1 MKYRLKPFTAYFL
14 LLFMFSLMT
23 VNYSPVTIF
32 RVNLF
37 FLIVIFMFGY
47 TILNII
53 YTRKLYLDGF
63 FKTYLLFF
71 LWSCLTKFWAVS
83 DIYYSLGINTMS
95 LTLIIL
101 FIFSNLI
108 KSKEDIYHT
117 IWAIAWAG
125 VGMVLFYGFYFGF
138 RNMIYIRLNSNITT
152 VNANTYGLCAFFS
165 AIGFLYI
172 YMTNQKKLIYLI
184 LMLSMLGISLLSG
197 SRKVL
202 ILFLIIVLGTYLFAE
217 LKKSFHRFFNI
228 TIMIFVF
235 YILIQNN
242 QFLYNTIGLRIEETV
257 NYLSEDGVASNTST
271 GIRSSMIELGMRL
284 FRLKPWLGYG
294 VMGSYIYNGNTY
306 FHNNF
311 VELLVNTGIV
321 GTVIYYSGFF
331 ILLKH
336 NIKAYLYSSN
346 FETLFF
352 LLLLISIIFMDYSLV
367 SYNERIVL
375 VWLILMFKMYKMGFL
390 FEGGR
395 I

>member
-1 MKYRLKPFTAYFL
+1 
-14 LLFMFSLMT
+14 
-23 VNYSPVTIF
+23 
-32 RVNLF
+32 
-37 FLIVIFMFGY
+37 MFGY

-53 YTRKLYLDGF
+53 YNRKIYLDGF
-63 FKTYLLFF
+63 FRIYLLFF

-138 RNMIYIRLNSNITT
+138 RTMIYIRLNNNITT

-165 AIGFLYI
+165 AIGFLYM
-172 YMTNQKKLIYLI
+172 YMTNQKRLINLI
-184 LMLSMLGISLLSG
+184 LMLSMLGISILSG

-202 ILFLIIVLGTYLFAE
+202 ILFLIIILGTYLFTE
-217 LKKSFHRFFNI
+217 LKKSFHRFLNI

-235 YILIQNN
+235 YLLIQNN
-242 QFLYNTIGLRIEETV
+242 QFLYNTIGLRILETV

-336 NIKAYLYSSN
+336 NIKAYLYSFN